1 MPAISLRAGSKKI
14 DVGNQCAHVFW
25 AGDLNYRIDLPEAD
39 GAEPGSEGYT
49 HEDQL
54 REVRKMIADLQDW
67 LPNLRAGDELQREVA
82 EGRVFAGFTD
92 ALTHCFERGHNVVAN
107 AADGAKGWT
116 FAPTFKMKRAVAFG
130 YNPQRVP
137 SFTDRVLWRS
147 APGREQCIELD
158 SFAPEF
164 VRPHSFTV
172 PPAFLMSWRILTGLL
187 II

>member
-1 MPAISLRAGSKKI
+1 
-14 DVGNQCAHVFW
+14 
-25 AGDLNYRIDLPEAD
+25 
-39 GAEPGSEGYT
+39 
-49 HEDQL
+49 
-54 REVRKMIADLQDW
+54 MIADLQDW
-67 LPNLRAGDELQREVA
+67 LPILRAGDELQREVA

-164 VRPHSFTV
+164 VRPPIHLATCFCVALADSDRATDH
-172 PPAFLMSWRILTGLL
+172 L
-187 II
+187 IHHRHLIRGCGAAGAVHL